1 MNRSKYIDN
10 HRKNNYDRLEVLL
23 PKGQKEILTSVCIG
37 FGISVNEYV
46 RTLIANDLQ
55 GNKSALMTKSN
66 TSDAVDTSLLDKWQI
81 PKKYR
86 LMIECATYSR
96 EDGYFIRLKDE
107 YINSLTNTKIIHVY
121 KLDELRLAINKSHKI

>member
-23 PKGQKEILTSVCIG
+23 PKGQKEVLASVCIG
-37 FGISVNEYV
+37 LGISVNEYV

-55 GNKSALMTKSN
+55 GNKSALLTKSN
-66 TSDAVDTSLLDKWQI
+66 ISDTVDPSLLNKWQI

-86 LMIECATYSR
+86 LMIESATYSK
-96 EDGYFIRLKDE
+96 ENGYFIRLKDG

-121 KLDELRLAINKSHKI
+121 RLDELRLAINKSHKI

>member
-23 PKGQKEILTSVCIG
+23 PKGQKEVLTSVCIG
-37 FGISVNEYV
+37 LGISVNEYV

-55 GNKSALMTKSN
+55 GNKSALLTKSN
-66 TSDAVDTSLLDKWQI
+66 ISDTVDTSLLNKWQI

-86 LMIECATYSR
+86 LMIESATYSK
-96 EDGYFIRLKDE
+96 EDGYFIRLKDG

>member
-23 PKGQKEILTSVCIG
+23 PKGQKEVLASVCIG
-37 FGISVNEYV
+37 LGISVNEYV

-55 GNKSALMTKSN
+55 GNKSALLTKSN
-66 TSDAVDTSLLDKWQI
+66 ISDTVDPSLLNKWQI

-86 LMIECATYSR
+86 LMIESATYSK
-96 EDGYFIRLKDE
+96 ENGYFIRLKDG

>member
-23 PKGQKEILTSVCIG
+23 PKGQKEVLASVCIG
-37 FGISVNEYV
+37 LGISVNEYV

-55 GNKSALMTKSN
+55 GNKSALLTKSN
-66 TSDAVDTSLLDKWQI
+66 ISDTVDTSLLNKWQI

-86 LMIECATYSR
+86 LMIESATYSK
-96 EDGYFIRLKDE
+96 ENGYFIRLKDG

>member
-23 PKGQKEILTSVCIG
+23 PKGQKEVLASVCIG
-37 FGISVNEYV
+37 LGMSVNEYV

-55 GNKSALMTKSN
+55 GNKSALLTKSN
-66 TSDAVDTSLLDKWQI
+66 ISDTVDPSLLNKWQI

-86 LMIECATYSR
+86 LMIESATYSK
-96 EDGYFIRLKDE
+96 ENGYFIRLKDG

>member
-1 MNRSKYIDN
+1 MNRSKYINN

-23 PKGQKEILTSVCIG
+23 PKGQKEVLTSVCIG
-37 FGISVNEYV
+37 LGISVNEYV

-55 GNKSALMTKSN
+55 GNKSALLTKSN
-66 TSDAVDTSLLDKWQI
+66 ISDTVDTSLLNKWQI

-86 LMIECATYSR
+86 LMIESATYSK
-96 EDGYFIRLKDE
+96 EDGYFIRLKDG

>member
-23 PKGQKEILTSVCIG
+23 PKGQKEVLASVCIG
-37 FGISVNEYV
+37 LGISVNEYV

-55 GNKSALMTKSN
+55 GNKSALLTKSN
-66 TSDAVDTSLLDKWQI
+66 ISDTVDTSLLNKWQI

-86 LMIECATYSR
+86 LMIESATYSK
-96 EDGYFIRLKDE
+96 ENGYFIRLKDG

-121 KLDELRLAINKSHKI
+121 RLDELRLAINKSHKI

>member
-23 PKGQKEILTSVCIG
+23 PKGQKEVLASVCIG
-37 FGISVNEYV
+37 LGISVNEYV

-55 GNKSALMTKSN
+55 GNKSALLTKSN
-66 TSDAVDTSLLDKWQI
+66 ISDTVDPSLLTKWQI

-86 LMIECATYSR
+86 LMIESATYSK
-96 EDGYFIRLKDE
+96 ENGYFIRLKDG